1 MVQLGRFRL
10 DVISDG
16 LFEDEADTFVQ
27 LCAERQGPRFRAR
40 GKPRIKLGFNSLLIR
55 GGGHT
60 VVVDPGTGDKPR
72 SDKVKQYRMEWPR
85 RFFPTLATL
94 GVPVETVGAV
104 ILTHLHW
111 DHAGA
116 ATRKTES
123 NNLVPAFPRARYYVQ
138 ALELEAAR
146 EAVRRDDDSY
156 DPGDFEPL
164 SEHGCLQTVS
174 GESEILPGITV
185 RLTGGHSRGLQI
197 VYVESEGRRAVFLSD
212 LVPTTAQLPL
222 DCVLSYDEDVPQLR
236 AAKEAVLAEARRRGD
251 LLLFVHAPRVRAGY
265 LKSRAD
271 GTAAFES
278 IDLG

>member
-1 MVQLGRFRL
+1 MVQVGRFRL
-10 DVISDG
+10 DLISDG
-16 LFEDEADTFVQ
+16 LFEDEADSFVR
-27 LCAERQGPRFRAR
+27 LGAERQASHRR
-40 GKPRIKLGFNSLLIR
+40 RIKVGFNSLLIR
-55 GGGHT
+55 GGGSA

-85 RFFPTLATL
+85 RFFPSLAAL
-94 GVPVETVGAV
+94 NVPVEAVDVV

-116 ATRKTES
+116 ATRRTES
-123 NNLVPAFPRARYYVQ
+123 NQIVPAFPHARYYVQ

-146 EAVRRDDDSY
+146 DAVKRGDESY

-185 RLTGGHSRGLQI
+185 RRAGGHCRGLQI
-197 VYVESEGRRAVFLSD
+197 VYVESEGQRAVFLSD

-265 LKSRAD
+265 LKSQAD
-271 GTAAFES
+271 GTAAFKS
-278 IDLG
+278 IDVG